1 MSNTVTTDIDPS
13 AFQIPGM
20 NQGPEY
26 DPTAGLG
33 QEYGTNPSNEN
44 IQGDDFLDLYGE
56 VTDNASSLFA
66 AEDAREEALSAAIPA
81 YQVEWKPKP
90 VVNTME
96 ILRFTTNAGRELR
109 TWRHLSV
116 NAQDPDFIDAL
127 RAKAKNGRF

>member
-13 AFQIPGM
+13 AFQLPGM

-33 QEYGTNPSNEN
+33 QEYTAFPEQHN
-44 IQGDDFLDLYGE
+44 QQDDALIDLYGE
-56 VTDNASSLFA
+56 VPEDASSLFE
-66 AEDAREEALSAAIPA
+66 AEDAREAALNVAIPTNR
-81 YQVEWKPKP
+81 VEARP